1 MNFCLDTHLMLRA
14 MLRPEKLSSKASKLI
29 PDRQH
34 QFCFSVVSLWEIA
47 IKTSLG
53 RPNFNVDAR
62 VLRRHL
68 LEDGYTEIPIQS
80 EHVFLAA
87 TLPPLHKV
95 HSTEC

>member
-68 LEDGYTEIPIQS
+68 LEDG
-80 EHVFLAA
+80 
-87 TLPPLHKV
+87 
-95 HSTEC
+95 